1 MQFILLKY
9 RHLINIGLLLQKIIL
24 YINSEVRLVNK

>member
-9 RHLINIGLLLQKIIL
+9 RHLINIGLLLQKII
-24 YINSEVRLVNK
+24 SEVRLVNK